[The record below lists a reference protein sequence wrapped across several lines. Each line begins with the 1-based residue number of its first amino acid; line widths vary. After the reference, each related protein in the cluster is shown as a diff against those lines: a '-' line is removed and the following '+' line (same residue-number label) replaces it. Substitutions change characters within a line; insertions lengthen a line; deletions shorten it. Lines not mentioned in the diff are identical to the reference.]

1 MLKCLH
7 VVITMAF
14 IYPVLAATYPT
25 LMAIAKQYSAVKQGS
40 IYYGGCAAQHLQWHR
55 RNLSLACASAGPDQM
70 TFACAAVRATPTAS
84 MNHGAMWDTMD
95 IRIDDLFR
103 LVRLLVPCGL

>member
-1 MLKCLH
+1 
-7 VVITMAF
+7 
-14 IYPVLAATYPT
+14 
-25 LMAIAKQYSAVKQGS
+25 
-40 IYYGGCAAQHLQWHR
+40 
-55 RNLSLACASAGPDQM
+55 M